1 MDAKLV
7 TELPPGVALG
17 QTLVVG
23 HPADSV
29 DQGERIGP
37 AIRPP

>member
-7 TELPPGVALG
+7 TDLPPGVVVG
-17 QTLVVG
+17 QTLAVG
-23 HPADSV
+23 DPADSV

-37 AIRPP
+37 AIRLP

>member
-7 TELPPGVALG
+7 TDLPPGVAVG
-17 QTLVVG
+17 QTLVVDD
-23 HPADSV
+23 PAHSV

-37 AIRPP
+37 ARPP